1 MVQVAQAFYTLLS
14 GVRQKRFIMD
24 DTALRLTLAVIVAMI
39 AAMLL
44 SMRSMI
50 VMERRIGRIEQH
62 IEKLVGKTLREE
74 YKIEKKMRKR

>member
-1 MVQVAQAFYTLLS
+1 
-14 GVRQKRFIMD
+14 MD
-24 DTALRLTLAVIVAMI
+24 DTALRLTLAVIVAMV

-74 YKIEKKMRKR
+74 YRIEKKIKK

>member
-1 MVQVAQAFYTLLS
+1 
-14 GVRQKRFIMD
+14 MD